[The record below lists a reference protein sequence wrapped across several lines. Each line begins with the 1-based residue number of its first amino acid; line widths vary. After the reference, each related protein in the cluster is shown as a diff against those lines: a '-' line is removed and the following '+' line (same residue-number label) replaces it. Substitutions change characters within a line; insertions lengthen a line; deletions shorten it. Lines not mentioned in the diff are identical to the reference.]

1 MNRRELAI
9 QILKIKLKKKNN
21 VISMSKL
28 QITLNFSNLMI
39 AHNELSLFEF
49 RNSFFFT
56 IQLVNI
62 IIYLRFS
69 DEFLNIFYC
78 QRRIIRS

>member
-39 AHNELSLFEF
+39 AHNELLFFEF
-49 RNSFFFT
+49 RNFFFSF
-56 IQLVNI
+56 
-62 IIYLRFS
+62 YDS
-69 DEFLNIFYC
+69 IF
-78 QRRIIRS
+78 